1 MKIIRQMYN
10 WNDDLARRCETKY
23 IVLHHRAG
31 NGDVMSVHKQHQAL
45 GYAGIGYHFYVCKN
59 GEIFKGRPIDSIGA
73 HTAGVNNLSIGV
85 CFEGNFENE
94 SMSKI
99 QVAGGRKLLAYLKTL
114 YPHAEIKRHK
124 DFQKT
129 LCPGANF
136 PFEQICR
143 EDKEMTVE
151 DAVEIIQAKVGLE
164 DETIEFLLCYRYG
177 DELVVKLAEALR

>member
-1 MKIIRQMYN
+1 MKIIQQMYN
-10 WNDDLARRCETKY
+10 WKGDLAQRNDTRY

-31 NGDVMSVHKQHQAL
+31 DGDVMSIHKQHLEL
-45 GYAGIGYHFYVCKN
+45 GYSGIGYHFYVRKN
-59 GEIFKGRPIDSIGA
+59 GDVFKGRPIGSVGA
-73 HTAGVNNLSIGV
+73 HTSGVNHISIGV

-94 SMSKI
+94 QMTKA
-99 QVAGGRKLLAYLKTL
+99 QLNGGRGLLAYLKTL
-114 YPHAEIKRHK
+114 YPRAEARLHR
-124 DFQKT
+124 DFQRT

-177 DELVVKLAEALR
+177 DELVVKIAEALR